1 MAARIEVL
9 RIAAVDAAEQY
20 GQRIGMAGNGHE
32 VDMVGHQAK
41 SEDPDA
47 AAREGAA
54 EQVKVHLAVL
64 AGIEGRLTAGAALS
78 DVIGKAGIDA
88 ARVSRHAMR

>member
-20 GQRIGMAGNGHE
+20 GQRIGMAGNGRE

-41 SEDPDA
+41 TEDPDA
-47 AAREGAA
+47 AVREVGGAGRA
-54 EQVKVHLAVL
+54 TL
-64 AGIEGRLTAGAALS
+64 AGPGWSKRSS
-78 DVIGKAGIDA
+78 D
-88 ARVSRHAMR
+88 SRYRAE